1 MIFLEKVLGKEK
13 VYTLFFFFRG
23 KLSSSYV
30 RWNICDY
37 VGYGG
42 TFVIMLTMDYG
53 GTFVIILTTDYGG
66 TFVPLHI
73 FLAMTHTFFCHY
85 TFFLE

>member
-13 VYTLFFFFRG
+13 VYTLFFFFGG
-23 KLSSSYV
+23 KLPSSYV

-42 TFVIMLTMDYG
+42 TFVIMLTTDYG